1 MVWKRISEADVEEV
15 ATAEVGVWDIA
26 GVESAG
32 QISYVYGEPEDD
44 L

>member
-15 ATAEVGVWDIA
+15 ATAEVRFWDMA

-32 QISYVYGEPEDD
+32 QINYVYGEDG

>member
-15 ATAEVGVWDIA
+15 ATAEVGCWDIA
-26 GVESAG
+26 GVASAG
-32 QISYVYGEPEDD
+32 QISYAYGEDD